1 MSTHTHLELDQ
12 IRHEISSTDQQ
23 LLSLLSKRRSLALA
37 VAEAKLAQHK
47 PIRDQQR
54 EQELLLALIAK
65 GQALGLDAGYVTK
78 LYHVIIEDSVLQ
90 QQAKIQGQLNGDQGP
105 VCRVAFLGRQGSYS
119 YWATQKYF
127 TRRAETL
134 IEMGCDSF
142 HEIVQAVETGLADYA
157 VLPIENTSS
166 GSINEVFDLLQHTRL
181 SIVGELTHPIKH
193 CLLGVPGTDISKIRQ
208 ICAHPQVIAQCSN
221 YLQRF
226 SQVKIEYCEA
236 SSDAFERVRQA
247 KDATVVAIGGAEGGQ
262 LYGLEVLEQDLANQK
277 DNVSRFIVVARKA
290 IHVAKAIPAKTTFIM
305 YTGQQ
310 PGALVD
316 ALLVLKQHG
325 ISMGKLES
333 RPIPGNPWEEMFYVD
348 VLANLEDYAMKR
360 ALDELTRITRFV
372 KVLGCYPS
380 EDVSPTQ
387 VQPQQSSDA
396 N

>member
-1 MSTHTHLELDQ
+1 MSTPLPIELDH
-12 IRHEISSTDQQ
+12 IRQDISDTDQQ
-23 LLSLLSKRRSLALA
+23 LLGLLAKRRALALG
-37 VAEAKLAQHK
+37 VAAAKLAQNK
-47 PIRDQQR
+47 PIRDQKR
-54 EQELLLALIAK
+54 EQELLLSLIEK
-65 GQALGLDAGYVTK
+65 GKTLGLDAGYVTK

-90 QQAKIQGQLNGDQGP
+90 QQAQVQGQLNGDNGP

-127 TRRAETL
+127 TRRAEKL
-134 IEMGCDSF
+134 IEIGCDSF
-142 HEIVQAVETGLADYA
+142 NEIVQAVETGHADYA

-193 CLLGVPGTDISKIRQ
+193 CLLGLPGTDLANIRQ

-221 YLQRF
+221 YLQGL
-226 SQVKIEYCEA
+226 SSVKIEYCEA

-247 KDATVVAIGGAEGGQ
+247 KDLSVVAIGGEEGGQ
-262 LYGLEVLEQDLANQK
+262 LYGLQVLGRDLANQK

-290 IHVAKAIPAKTTFIM
+290 IAVAKAIPAKTTFIM

-316 ALLVLKQHG
+316 ALMVLKTHG

-348 VLANLEDYAMKR
+348 VLANLDDYAMKR
-360 ALDELTRITRFV
+360 ALDELNRITRFV

-387 VQPQQSSDA
+387 VPAPTAES
-396 N
+396 